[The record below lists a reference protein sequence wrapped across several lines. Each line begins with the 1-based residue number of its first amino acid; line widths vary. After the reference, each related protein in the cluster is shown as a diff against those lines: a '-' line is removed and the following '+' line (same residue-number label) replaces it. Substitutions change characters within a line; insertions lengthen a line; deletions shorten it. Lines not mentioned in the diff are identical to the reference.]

1 MKFILITLYRLTKKI
16 VFYLGYKLEIKK
28 KNSFTF
34 LNLYKSY
41 QEALKASKNETT
53 YITKNYQ
60 SSFELLDL
68 NDVEVADKFNILP
81 LFFAFTHEKN
91 EDNNL
96 FLEIG
101 GGHLPIF
108 LYILKSIGQK
118 YKFQI
123 LEEQNF
129 KVQIPQEY
137 EDYLK
142 YTYKLEDMKFKDS
155 KVVIFSGSI
164 QYIENYMEILEKIFS
179 NKVKNVFITETMFT
193 NKSEDTFTLQNNMLN
208 VKFPNIFISFKKF
221 NKLFDE
227 NNYELV
233 FQTKRK
239 VGKYSHNILNKGEFF
254 VKDLVYKLKEQT

>member
-60 SSFELLDL
+60 SSFKLLDL

-101 GGHLPIF
+101 
-108 LYILKSIGQK
+108 
-118 YKFQI
+118 
-123 LEEQNF
+123 
-129 KVQIPQEY
+129 
-137 EDYLK
+137 
-142 YTYKLEDMKFKDS
+142 
-155 KVVIFSGSI
+155 VVITQFF
-164 QYIENYMEILEKIFS
+164 Y
-179 NKVKNVFITETMFT
+179 
-193 NKSEDTFTLQNNMLN
+193 TF
-208 VKFPNIFISFKKF
+208 
-221 NKLFDE
+221 
-227 NNYELV
+227 
-233 FQTKRK
+233 
-239 VGKYSHNILNKGEFF
+239 
-254 VKDLVYKLKEQT
+254 

>member
-1 MKFILITLYRLTKKI
+1 MFLALT
-16 VFYLGYKLEIKK
+16 
-28 KNSFTF
+28 
-34 LNLYKSY
+34 
-41 QEALKASKNETT
+41 Q
-53 YITKNYQ
+53 
-60 SSFELLDL
+60 
-68 NDVEVADKFNILP
+68 
-81 LFFAFTHEKN
+81 EKN

-101 GGHLPIF
+101 GGSEPIF
-108 LYILKSIGQK
+108 LYILKSIGKK

-137 EDYLK
+137 DDYLN

-155 KVVIFSGSI
+155 KFVIFSGSI
-164 QYIENYMEILEKIFS
+164 QYIENYMKILEKIFS
-179 NKVKNVFITETMFT
+179 NKVKNVLITETMFT
-193 NKSEDTFTLQNNMLN
+193 NKSEDTFTLQNNILN
-208 VKFPNIFISFKKF
+208 VKFPNTFISFKKF

-239 VGKYSHNILNKGEFF
+239 IGKYSHNILDKGEFF
-254 VKDLVYKLKEQT
+254 VKDLVYRLKN